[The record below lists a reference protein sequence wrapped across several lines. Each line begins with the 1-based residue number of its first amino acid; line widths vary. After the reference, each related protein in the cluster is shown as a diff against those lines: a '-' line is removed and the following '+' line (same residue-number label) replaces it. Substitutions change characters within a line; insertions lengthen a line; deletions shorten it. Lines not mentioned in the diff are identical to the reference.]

1 MTKKKRFIAGI
12 LAAVICFA
20 MLFSVCYI
28 VAETHHDCT
37 GENCM
42 ICYQINACVS
52 SLKITV
58 LALTAVVLAL
68 SAIYFIVMESK
79 DDDFFSF
86 DTTLVSLKVKL
97 SN

>member
-12 LAAVICFA
+12 LAAVICFV

-28 VAETHHDCT
+28 AAETHHDCT

-42 ICYQINACVS
+42 ICYQINARIS
-52 SLKITV
+52 TLKITV
-58 LALTAVVLAL
+58 LALTAVILAL
-68 SAIYFIVMESK
+68 SEIYSVVTESK
-79 DDDFFSF
+79 DDDSVSF
-86 DTTLVSLKVKL
+86 DITLVSLKVKL

>member
-12 LAAVICFA
+12 LAAVICFV

-28 VAETHHDCT
+28 AAETHHDCT

-42 ICYQINACVS
+42 ICYQINACIS
-52 SLKITV
+52 TLKITV
-58 LALTAVVLAL
+58 LALTAVILAL
-68 SAIYFIVMESK
+68 SAIYSVVTESK
-79 DDDFFSF
+79 DDDSVSF
-86 DTTLVSLKVKL
+86 DITLVSLKVKL

>member
-1 MTKKKRFIAGI
+1 MTKKKHFIAGI

-28 VAETHHDCT
+28 AAETYHDCT

-42 ICYQINACVS
+42 ICYQINACIS
-52 SLKITV
+52 TLKINV
-58 LALTAVVLAL
+58 LAMTAVVLAL
-68 SAIYFIVMESK
+68 SAIYSVVTESK
-79 DDDFFSF
+79 DDDSVSF
-86 DTTLVSLKVKL
+86 DITLVSLKVKL